1 MDSPNSALFPFGYGL
16 SYTTFAYSDITLSAT
31 QLEGIQTLKASI
43 TITNTGKFDG
53 AEIVQLYIR
62 DVVGSITRPVK
73 ELKGF
78 QKILLKA
85 SESKTVTFD
94 ITPED
99 LKFYNHNLT
108 YDWEGGDF
116 EIGIGGN
123 STDLKKATV
132 NWSK

>member
-1 MDSPNSALFPFGYGL
+1 
-16 SYTTFAYSDITLSAT
+16 
-31 QLEGIQTLKASI
+31 
-43 TITNTGKFDG
+43 
-53 AEIVQLYIR
+53 
-62 DVVGSITRPVK
+62 VGSNTRPVK

-78 QKILLKA
+78 QKIQLKA
-85 SESKTVTFD
+85 NESRTVTFD

-116 EIGIGGN
+116 EIGIGSN